1 MIRRAGPWI
10 AQRPRVVTPVQRLP
24 LLPPLDVG
32 RLAVAR
38 DCRAPDDGCASK
50 TGAVATHN
58 ATPASERLAGT
69 VRGSDATALVSG
81 RTVAVVNVAT
91 GETRT
96 TETGATGGFA
106 IELPAG
112 TYRVELALRDGE
124 TVVKRPDVVLLN
136 HGGPDSH
143 IEFVVAPAT
152 LARPRGPAYHL
163 DNGLGSPSPEPVYF
177 RDDVFGSPA

>member
-10 AQRPRVVTPVQRLP
+10 AQRPRVSNTRATICHYCP
-24 LLPPLDVG
+24 LWMW
-32 RLAVAR
+32 AVWLSLGVVVLLTT
-38 DCRAPDDGCASK
+38 GCASK

-81 RTVAVVNVAT
+81 RTVAVVNLAT

-163 DNGLGSPSPEPVYF
+163 DNGLGSPI
-177 RDDVFGSPA
+177 A